1 MYLQIRFALY
11 NHCVKNFGAEKLGGP
26 PGEYA
31 VILDQTFFTKKKRAR
46 GGFGGRTTR
55 GHETVVFGGVELHLP
70 TRRETGRA
78 FLVVIPDMSK
88 RTFQKVITER
98 VHPGSMIWTDSHKSY
113 EWLGRPD
120 SGYFWESINH
130 RRREFARVERG
141 VNVSTN
147 AIEGLFSR
155 MKASFRHLG
164 VKKVAHRRYGLF
176 LAEYIYRSRYFHHN
190 AEWRDG
196 GLWML
201 CQTLAEE
208 FPPPRLEAQM
218 ATPPEY
224 VEMWDAWKES
234 TRSAILPRVEIPIP
248 QRRAPAPAPAANP
261 APDPAP
267 RPAPAAPRRSVWQRL
282 TNPIAPPRC
291 NLVFESDSDIE
302 VVGVRG
308 PAPAAEQVPPAPVE
322 VAIPV
327 APLDPPR
334 EPVLPITAAIR
345 CVPFG
350 HAMQRCRITPEMHAE
365 FRTWCD
371 RCQIGV
377 LPGRFCHHCAVC
389 DYSLCVAC
397 ATRRHE
403 D

>member
-1 MYLQIRFALY
+1 M
-11 NHCVKNFGAEKLGGP
+11 
-26 PGEYA
+26 
-31 VILDQTFFTKKKRAR
+31 T
-46 GGFGGRTTR
+46 
-55 GHETVVFGGVELHLP
+55 
-70 TRRETGRA
+70 
-78 FLVVIPDMSK
+78 
-88 RTFQKVITER
+88 
-98 VHPGSMIWTDSHKSY
+98 
-113 EWLGRPD
+113 
-120 SGYFWESINH
+120 
-130 RRREFARVERG
+130 
-141 VNVSTN
+141 
-147 AIEGLFSR
+147 
-155 MKASFRHLG
+155 
-164 VKKVAHRRYGLF
+164 
-176 LAEYIYRSRYFHHN
+176 
-190 AEWRDG
+190 
-196 GLWML
+196 
-201 CQTLAEE
+201 
-208 FPPPRLEAQM
+208 
-218 ATPPEY
+218 TPPEY

-267 RPAPAAPRRSVWQRL
+267 ARPHLGGLFGNASRIRSHPRGATSFSSRIATSRL
-282 TNPIAPPRC
+282 
-291 NLVFESDSDIE
+291 
-302 VVGVRG
+302 GVSG

-334 EPVLPITAAIR
+334 EPVLPITVAIR

-365 FRTWCD
+365 FRMWCD

-403 D
+403 G